1 MIQPPVVIAPGC
13 WPRTPAA
20 RPRDVHRHM
29 PMRRVSQA
37 LPVPGCRCRPTGA
50 FAAPDA
56 QATACEARTSA
67 GIRPSLPYI
76 HANAGDT
83 AMATPVK
90 ELQGIND
97 TVLSAL
103 TAQDINDNLALVEA
117 AATPAA
123 RKALAADCGVSASDL
138 LELVNRADLARING
152 VSGVYSDLLEE
163 AGVDTVKELATR
175 RPDNLHAKLL
185 ETNEVKSITQ
195 RPPTAAQVEDWVEQA
210 KALPKIVTY

>member
-1 MIQPPVVIAPGC
+1 
-13 WPRTPAA
+13 
-20 RPRDVHRHM
+20 
-29 PMRRVSQA
+29 
-37 LPVPGCRCRPTGA
+37 
-50 FAAPDA
+50 
-56 QATACEARTSA
+56 
-67 GIRPSLPYI
+67 
-76 HANAGDT
+76 
-83 AMATPVK
+83 MATPVK

-185 ETNEVKSITQ
+185 ETNEAKSITQ